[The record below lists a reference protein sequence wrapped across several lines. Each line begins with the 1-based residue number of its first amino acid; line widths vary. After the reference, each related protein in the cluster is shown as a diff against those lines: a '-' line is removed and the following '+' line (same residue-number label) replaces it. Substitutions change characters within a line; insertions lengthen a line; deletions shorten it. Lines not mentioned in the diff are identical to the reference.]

1 MEAKGV
7 GAARAVVAKA
17 VAAHR
22 WASPVARPVKEPSVV
37 AARAATRV
45 AVTKAAVA
53 RVAGLVAPRAVVA
66 AGTAMVAV
74 MSTLAATTRIS
85 TFSCSTPAA
94 LATFC
99 RKLVVSG

>member
-1 MEAKGV
+1 MGDDSTVTPSAAKTDS
-7 GAARAVVAKA
+7 A
-17 VAAHR
+17 
-22 WASPVARPVKEPSVV
+22 EPLNVNNSELCT
-37 AARAATRV
+37 AE
-45 AVTKAAVA
+45 
-53 RVAGLVAPRAVVA
+53 AVVA